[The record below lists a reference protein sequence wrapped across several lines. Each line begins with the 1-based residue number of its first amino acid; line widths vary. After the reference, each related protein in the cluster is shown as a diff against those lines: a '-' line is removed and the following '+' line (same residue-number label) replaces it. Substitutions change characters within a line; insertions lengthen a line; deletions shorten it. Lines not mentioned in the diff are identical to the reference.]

1 MTDSISVRRGRH
13 LLVAAAVGLVLLGIG
28 LVTAFVVTQDPAPSA
43 VESASTVEPSAQPSD
58 PLTTAPRPAQSTPDA
73 SAPDS
78 PQPTEPPL
86 TLPEAAPVG
95 LRIPSLDVDAPM
107 VDLGLL
113 PDRTL
118 EVPTTAADV
127 GWYETS
133 PTPGEQG
140 PSIVAGHVTYN
151 GPGVFLRLGELGPG
165 DVVEV
170 DRADGSTAVFE
181 VTEVGEYDKDE
192 FPTVDV
198 YGSTDHAGLRLI
210 TCGGAFNPDIGYYD
224 SNVIAFA
231 ELVSSA

>member
-1 MTDSISVRRGRH
+1 MTDSTSVRRGRH
-13 LLVAAAVGLVLLGIG
+13 LLVAAAVGLALLGAG
-28 LVTAFVVTQDPAPSA
+28 LLAFFVVTQDPAPSA
-43 VESASTVEPSAQPSD
+43 PQAATTVEPSAPPS
-58 PLTTAPRPAQSTPDA
+58 ATPTPIE
-73 SAPDS
+73 SAPDTS
-78 PQPTEPPL
+78 TPSTPEPTEEPPL
-86 TLPEAAPVG
+86 VLSESAPVG
-95 LRIPSLDVDAPM
+95 VRIPSIGVDAPM
-107 VDLGLL
+107 LDLGLL

-133 PTPGEQG
+133 PTPGELG
-140 PSIVAGHVTYN
+140 PSILAGHVTYN
-151 GPGVFLRLGELGPG
+151 GPAVFLRLGELGPG
-165 DVVEV
+165 DIVEV

-210 TCGGAFNPDIGYYD
+210 TCGGAFNPEIGHYD

-231 ELVSSA
+231 ELVSGA

>member
-1 MTDSISVRRGRH
+1 MTDSTSVRRGRH
-13 LLVAAAVGLVLLGIG
+13 LLVAAAVGLALLGAG
-28 LVTAFVVTQDPAPSA
+28 LLAFFVMTQDPAPSA
-43 VESASTVEPSAQPSD
+43 PQSATTVEPSAPPSA
-58 PLTTAPRPAQSTPDA
+58 APTPNE
-73 SAPDS
+73 SAPDTS
-78 PQPTEPPL
+78 TPSTPEPTEEPPL
-86 TLPEAAPVG
+86 VLPESAPVG
-95 LRIPSLDVDAPM
+95 VRIPSIGVDAPM
-107 VDLGLL
+107 LDLGLL

-118 EVPTTAADV
+118 EVPATAAEV
-127 GWYETS
+127 GWYATS
-133 PTPGEQG
+133 PTPGEKG
-140 PSIVAGHVTYN
+140 PSILAGHVTYN
-151 GPGVFLRLGELGPG
+151 GPGVFLRLGELRPG

-198 YGSTDHAGLRLI
+198 YASTDNAALRLI